1 MQPGISYCPQTNPLD
16 PLLTVSECIRLYAQ
30 LRGIRQPEQLLE
42 RVLSTYELASYRDIQ
57 VKQLSGGNRRKLTVA
72 ISCCGYT
79 PTVLMDEPT
88 SDMDPVTRSFVYR
101 TIEQLLAARRAVLLT
116 SHSISEIEHLCQRV
130 AVLKDGQI
138 VASNSPAQLKAQHGG
153 YYAVSCFCAPIQ
165 QAALANLLPQRLPG
179 AIDMQHYAHSLRFL
193 VKLRQSELTNGAGP
207 AVGKQQQQQP
217 TLAELLQAVRDMSAS
232 LELPA
237 HFAIS
242 RCRFEAVF
250 ERILDNCEANNGSS
264 SNGDLPSK
272 SAAVSGS
279 LQTGYVHCG
288 YEETST

>member
-1 MQPGISYCPQTNPLD
+1 M
-16 PLLTVSECIRLYAQ
+16 SECIRLYGK

-42 RVLSTYELASYRDIQ
+42 RLLSTYELGSYRDVQ

-153 YYAVSCFCAPIQ
+153 YYAISCFCAPIQ
-165 QAALANLLPQRLPG
+165 QAALAKMLPQRLPG
-179 AIDMQHYAHSLRFL
+179 AIDLQHYAHSLRFL
-193 VKLRQSELTNGAGP
+193 VKLRQAGDVGNGTGP
-207 AVGKQQQQQP
+207 AAGGRQQP

-250 ERILDNCEANNGSS
+250 ERILDNCEATASNG
-264 SNGDLPSK
+264 GDLPSK

-279 LQTGYVHCG
+279 LETGYVHCG
-288 YEETST
+288 YEETAT

>member
-1 MQPGISYCPQTNPLD
+1 M
-16 PLLTVSECIRLYAQ
+16 SECIRLYAQ
-30 LRGIRQPEQLLE
+30 LRGILQPEQLLE

-153 YYAVSCFCAPIQ
+153 YYAISCFCAPIQ
-165 QAALANLLPQRLPG
+165 QAALAKLLPQRLPG
-179 AIDMQHYAHSLRFL
+179 AIDLQHYAHSLRFV
-193 VKLRQSELTNGAGP
+193 VKLRQAEVSNGAGP
-207 AVGKQQQQQP
+207 AGGKQQQQP

-237 HFAIS
+237 HFAIN

-250 ERILDNCEANNGSS
+250 ERILDNCETNNGSIG